1 MEAPGSVPVFSLLT
15 GRYTKPLTILLEFFF
30 FFNVNSTETFHFAGR
45 KETVLFSYILEE
57 LDFDKF
63 TLLFSCRFQVN
74 YFSVAA

>member
-15 GRYTKPLTILLEFFF
+15 GRYTKPLTILLEF

-63 TLLFSCRFQVN
+63 TLLFSRRFQVN